1 MSVTDPLPAAFADIL
16 RQLSPG
22 ETAFLDSCY
31 DVVSRRTERLGS
43 DRAQPPGA
51 PEDRYLGTLPDLFL
65 LATGEHAQFGTS
77 PDLFE
82 LADGMIAHAASLG
95 LIEDVSPRPDKPA
108 PGQGEFHMTR
118 LGSEFVRACRVA
130 GKMGRPVMANDP
142 SPVTK
147 SPEEQIKYLEK
158 CIYDGDIAAMAHVI
172 GDLHARWDSLGSEMR
187 SDIMKLEAI
196 FLTMLQARSRTQP
209 D

>member
-1 MSVTDPLPAAFADIL
+1 MSQDLPATFADIL
-16 RQLSPG
+16 RQLSPD
-22 ETAFLDSCY
+22 ETAFLDRYY
-31 DVVSRRTERLGS
+31 DVVNRRTERLGS
-43 DRAQPPGA
+43 DRVQPPGA
-51 PEDRYLGTLPDLFL
+51 PGDRYLGGLPDLFV

-95 LIEDVSPRPDKPA
+95 LIEDSSPRSDKPA
-108 PGQGEFHMTR
+108 PGQGQFHMTR

-130 GKMGRPVMANDP
+130 EKMGRSVMANDP
-142 SPVTK
+142 STATK

-158 CIYDGDIAAMAHVI
+158 CIYDGDIAAMAQVI
-172 GDLHARWDSLGSEMR
+172 GDLHARWDSLGSDMR
-187 SDIMKLEAI
+187 ADIMKLEAI
-196 FLTMLQARSRTQP
+196 FLTMLKARSKVQP